1 MGRSDQEVGH
11 DATFGP
17 GDASP
22 LDLLK
27 VNSFLL
33 LEINGAGCDKICD
46 RNTNTV
52 DKGAPFTDKKLST
65 VSVEIHFSRGCTMN
79 NNNGNKG
86 NANKPKK
93 LTVDDL
99 KKVIGGAV
107 SPDAPIPLE
116 FESEDLLQNKQ
127 TLKSGTT
134 A

>member
-1 MGRSDQEVGH
+1 
-11 DATFGP
+11 
-17 GDASP
+17 
-22 LDLLK
+22 
-27 VNSFLL
+27 
-33 LEINGAGCDKICD
+33 
-46 RNTNTV
+46 
-52 DKGAPFTDKKLST
+52 
-65 VSVEIHFSRGCTMN
+65 MN